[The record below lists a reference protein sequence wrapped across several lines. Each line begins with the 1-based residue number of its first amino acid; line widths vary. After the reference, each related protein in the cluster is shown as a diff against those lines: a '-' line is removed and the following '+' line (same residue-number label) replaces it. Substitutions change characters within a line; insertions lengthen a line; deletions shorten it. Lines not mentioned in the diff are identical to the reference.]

1 MTDKILGAFTD
12 EFTNGAKIKLTA
24 DATMSY
30 AGK

>member
-1 MTDKILGAFTD
+1 MTDKILGAYTD
-12 EFTNGAKIKLTA
+12 EFTNGKTIKVTA